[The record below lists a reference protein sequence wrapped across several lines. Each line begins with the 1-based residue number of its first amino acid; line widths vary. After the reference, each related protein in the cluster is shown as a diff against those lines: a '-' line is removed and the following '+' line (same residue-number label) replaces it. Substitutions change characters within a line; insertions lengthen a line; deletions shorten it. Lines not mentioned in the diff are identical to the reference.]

1 MKKNLAL
8 NFALVSAFVLSMTGM
23 VLAISVENNELVALF
38 AVTSVMDVAAAV
50 VVWKQK

>member
-23 VLAISVENNELVALF
+23 LLAISSDNNELVALF
-38 AVTSVMDVAAAV
+38 AVTSVMVVAAAATA
-50 VVWKQK
+50 WRQ